1 MPGPLGRAARES
13 CQEECGHYTA
23 VRAALWA
30 ALRHRAPPNQ
40 GLRTGGIMRPDDR
53 VCGVHLHPL
62 SPTFRPL
69 SAEDGVRVRRAPRAD
84 GGRILRGDLM
94 AAAARAAARGAIVV
108 VHRRR
113 ARPLADALRAADLRD
128 DGEGVAYLVLH
139 DSLRA
144 NLLLDRRLGQGL
156 VA

>member
-1 MPGPLGRAARES
+1 
-13 CQEECGHYTA
+13 
-23 VRAALWA
+23 
-30 ALRHRAPPNQ
+30 
-40 GLRTGGIMRPDDR
+40 
-53 VCGVHLHPL
+53 
-62 SPTFRPL
+62 
-69 SAEDGVRVRRAPRAD
+69 
-84 GGRILRGDLM
+84 M